1 MGVRMPVLRKFC
13 ACFAPPG
20 RPLRCRASLGR
31 HPDFVERLCLALGP
45 RQRTLQKWRVRVL
58 AFAAGGYGW
67 QRLEVQVQGVGV
79 GLVHGLE
86 RAERHDG
93 ADR

>member
-13 ACFAPPG
+13 ACSAPPG
-20 RPLRCRASLGR
+20 RPLRFRASLGQL
-31 HPDFVERLCLALGP
+31 PDFVARLCLALGR

-58 AFAAGGYGW
+58 AFAAGGYGR

-79 GLVHGLE
+79 GLAHGLE